1 LTLTLAIISAHIS
14 YATFTEGLAPDVD
27 ANWLF
32 RKANAPVELAVVLSR
47 AHKKLFKERVVTEN
61 VSSHG
66 LGVVTKSVWPPGTR
80 ILVSFAGENIDE
92 QARVVYCQRL
102 TKGKF
107 AVGIH
112 FSTKV

>member
-1 LTLTLAIISAHIS
+1 MPTGRSEKRT
-14 YATFTEGLAPDVD
+14 
-27 ANWLF
+27 
-32 RKANAPVELAVVLSR
+32 PVELAVVLS
-47 AHKKLFKERVVTEN
+47 HKHRELFKERVVTEN

-66 LGVVTKSVWPPGTR
+66 LRVVAKSVWAPGTR

-102 TKGKF
+102 TKGQF

-112 FSTKV
+112 LSTKV

>member
-1 LTLTLAIISAHIS
+1 MSMPTGRSEKRTPA
-14 YATFTEGLAPDVD
+14 
-27 ANWLF
+27 
-32 RKANAPVELAVVLSR
+32 ELAVVLSR
-47 AHKKLFKERVVTEN
+47 AHKELFKERVVTEN

-66 LGVVTKSVWPPGTR
+66 LRVVTKRVWPPGTR

-107 AVGIH
+107 AVGIR

>member
-1 LTLTLAIISAHIS
+1 MPTGGSEKRT
-14 YATFTEGLAPDVD
+14 
-27 ANWLF
+27 
-32 RKANAPVELAVVLSR
+32 PVELAVVLFR

-66 LGVVTKSVWPPGTR
+66 LGVVTKSLWPPGTR
-80 ILVSFAGENIDE
+80 ILVSFAGENIGE

-102 TKGKF
+102 TKVTF

-112 FSTKV
+112 FSTKVSESDCEFCPAVTSRHLFVLKSTTPA